1 MKPQSKSRNA
11 GFTLIELMLAMGV
24 TMILL
29 YMAVEIFRDATYSNQ
44 VVSQTADMSDNLR
57 AALNQ
62 IQGDLIQAGAGI
74 GPPGINI
81 PYTSNGSTTSP
92 CGTTAGINRPMLGGT
107 TTFPVCNSTLPAV
120 EPGNE
125 MGPAITAPDAISG
138 TPSNPNS
145 ITDEITVMYQD
156 NAYPNGLQGA
166 QIFSTSSVSCPSGT
180 MSYSGTTLTVTFDS
194 GCANINPAV
203 NPGAAIN
210 VGDLIEFSN
219 NQNGGTNTLL
229 VVTGVSGQ
237 TVTFAKGDA
246 FDLNGRNSDTS
257 GTIQQLE
264 TSTTCG
270 GAASCFPTNTIAT
283 RIWMVTYYLDNV
295 TAPPFVRLIRQ
306 VNMNAPAVLAETMEN
321 LQFTYNFVDG
331 VSNPANQATVPAG
344 NSESQIRA
352 VDVYLAARS
361 SYEVHQGSN
370 TTSFSRNNLMTQV
383 SLRSMAF
390 VNKYQ

>member
-1 MKPQSKSRNA
+1 MKPQSKSKNA
-11 GFTLIELMLAMGV
+11 GFTLIELLLSMGV

-29 YMAVEIFRDATYSNQ
+29 YMAVQIFRDATYSNQ
-44 VVSQTADMSDNLR
+44 VVTQTADMSDNLR
-57 AALNQ
+57 AGLNQ
-62 IQGDLIQAGAGI
+62 IQADLIQAGAGI

-92 CGTTAGINRPMLGGT
+92 CGTTAGINRPKLGGT

-125 MGPAITAPDAISG
+125 LGPAITAPDAISG
-138 TPSNPNS
+138 TPANPNS

-156 NAYPNGLQGA
+156 SVYPNGLQGA
-166 QIFSTSSVSCPSGT
+166 QILSTSTTSCPAGT
-180 MSYSGTTLTVTFDS
+180 INYSGTTLTVTFDS

-210 VGDLIEFSN
+210 VGDLIMFSN
-219 NQNGGTNTLL
+219 TVSNTLL
-229 VVTGVSGQ
+229 VVTGVAGQ
-237 TVTFAKGDA
+237 TLTFAKGDA

-257 GTIQQLE
+257 GTIQELE

-270 GAASCFPTNTIAT
+270 GAPACFPTSTVAT

-306 VNMNAPAVLAETMEN
+306 VNMNAPEVLAETMEN

-331 VSNPANQATVPAG
+331 VTNPANQPTVPAG

-361 SYEVHQGSN
+361 SYEVHNGN
-370 TTSFSRNNLMTQV
+370 TAGFSRNNLMTQV
-383 SLRSMAF
+383 TLRSMAF
-390 VNKYQ
+390 VNRYE